1 AFGLRTHTNPIP
13 PCDPSLLPLQ
23 IPALR
28 TRSARTCPTNG
39 EPELCEHRLWGF
51 DIRKSPTP
59 SPRDTVHRFVGQVL
73 VSPSSPVCVGFRG
86 PRHRQEFSRMA
97 AGRGRPV
104 WQKHFLL
111 PLNGFAFLG
120 VDLRHDFTPPAACVH
135 IERLS
140 GLNLSLVGHPRD
152 RGLTP
157 G

>member
-1 AFGLRTHTNPIP
+1 
-13 PCDPSLLPLQ
+13 
-23 IPALR
+23 
-28 TRSARTCPTNG
+28 
-39 EPELCEHRLWGF
+39 
-51 DIRKSPTP
+51 
-59 SPRDTVHRFVGQVL
+59 
-73 VSPSSPVCVGFRG
+73 
-86 PRHRQEFSRMA
+86 MA

-120 VDLRHDFTPPAACVH
+120 VDPRHDFTPPAACVH

-157 G
+157 GHQQVLRHGRDTWSKLKLLGV